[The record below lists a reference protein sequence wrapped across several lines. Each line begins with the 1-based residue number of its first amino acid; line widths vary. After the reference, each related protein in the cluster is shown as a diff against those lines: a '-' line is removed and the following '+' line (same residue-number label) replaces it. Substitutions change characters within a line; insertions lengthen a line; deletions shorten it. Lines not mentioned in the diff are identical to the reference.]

1 MQSFHDYI
9 AGQMPPLSKG
19 LIAMGS
25 FHITPDRG
33 MSVCYFDTNE
43 NLNAAFLSMKEFQQP
58 VAANL
63 KAKADAQK
71 SITYSQPDFGK
82 S

>member
-1 MQSFHDYI
+1 MSRLHRQSY
-9 AGQMPPLSKG
+9 ASPPPKG
-19 LIAMGS
+19 LVAMRL
-25 FHITPDRG
+25 FHIAPGRG